1 MFKITFI
8 YFFFGSITFD
18 FNNKGGA
25 SSSSGGGGGF
35 QENILNESPN

>member
-1 MFKITFI
+1 MFKIT
-8 YFFFGSITFD
+8 FFFGSITFD